1 MLQGQSQGDG
11 RMDRGTYDMGSPN
24 RGQGIVPNSVKLELP
39 FPQLNDL
46 PRKTSVSQP
55 PMKYL
60 LFFLTPAG
68 KFWELSPPV
77 VCLIFSSILGMVIP
91 WLIRYK
97 GRRDGTLV
105 DTYADSRFFFKSSNF
120 NPR

>member
-11 RMDRGTYDMGSPN
+11 RMYRGTCVMGSPS

-55 PMKYL
+55 PILPSIYC
-60 LFFLTPAG
+60 FFFNAQAG

-77 VCLIFSSILGMVIP
+77 VCKIFSSEA
-91 WLIRYK
+91 WRYH
-97 GRRDGTLV
+97 G
-105 DTYADSRFFFKSSNF
+105 
-120 NPR
+120 